1 MSDKLY
7 LGVEQ
12 TIITPKVGTR
22 LFGYAEDL
30 FSNQVHDDLHATV
43 FLFEQGDISA
53 IMVSIAVVALNE
65 SLANV
70 IRKGVSEKTG
80 IPTSNIMLAS
90 IHTHSGPATLAMD
103 KGWGESDSEYCDKI
117 LIPRIIDAAE
127 KAKANKQAVKM
138 GYATGDSHI
147 AINRRELTV
156 KNKVILGQNPWGP
169 YNPKMSV
176 LSFRNEDGEC
186 VANMIHYGMHGTCAG
201 HNLEIS
207 QDWIGVMTSRVQKLT
222 GGVTAFF
229 NGPEGDVGP
238 RLTNGGTTGVSD
250 IKHAEETGGRA
261 AFDAMQIYN
270 RIKWFTTPTLSAHSG
285 MLRLPFMPRPSLE
298 EAKAKY
304 EKQLE
309 NQRMGSEKCMLAHYE
324 DIINSYSEEYVEKE
338 FMEIEQNVISLDN
351 VVFAGFPY
359 EPFSEIGMRIQKAA
373 GDLEVLPVALAN
385 GDIGYFPTED
395 ALCRGGYEIEMF
407 KALFTQELVP
417 NADYHLVLETLRNIG
432 VDLSKNAK

>member
-1 MSDKLY
+1 MNDKLY
-7 LGVEQ
+7 LGVEKA
-12 TIITPKVGTR
+12 IITPKVGAR

-43 FLFEQGDISA
+43 FLFEQGDVFCV
-53 IMVSIAVVALNE
+53 MVSIAVVALTDRL
-65 SLANV
+65 SDR
-70 IRKGVSEKTG
+70 IRKGISEKTA
-80 IPTSNIMLAS
+80 IPLSNIMLAS
-90 IHTHSGPATLAMD
+90 IHTHSGPATIAMD
-103 KGWGESDSEYCDKI
+103 SGWGEADHEYCDGI
-117 LIPRIIDAAE
+117 LIPRIIEAAE
-127 KAKANKQAVKM
+127 KAKLNKQAVKM
-138 GYATGDSHI
+138 GYATGESHI
-147 AINRRELTV
+147 AINRRELSI
-156 KNKVILGQNPWGP
+156 KNEILLGQNPWGP

-176 LSFRNEDGEC
+176 LSFRNEAGEC

-207 QDWIGVMTSRVQKLT
+207 QDWIGIMVNRVQKLT

-270 RIKWFTTPTLSAHSG
+270 RIKWFTTPSLSAHSG
-285 MLRLPFMPRPSLE
+285 NLRLPFMPRMPLE
-298 EAKAKY
+298 EAKARY
-304 EKQLE
+304 EKQLSR
-309 NQRMGSEKCMLAHYE
+309 QKMGSEKCMLAHYK
-324 DIINSYSEEYVEKE
+324 DIINSYSTDYEDKE

-351 VVFAGFPY
+351 IVFAGFPY
-359 EPFSEIGMRIQKAA
+359 EPFSEIGMRIQKGAP
-373 GDLEVLPVALAN
+373 DLEVLPVALAN

-417 NADYHLVLETLRNIG
+417 NADYHLVIETLRNIG
-432 VDLSKNAK
+432 VDIVK